1 MRPNVGAPNFIK
13 HTLMDLRSQ
22 INPNTMVVAL
32 VILPITIRE
41 VIWAKFNKETLEL
54 NDTIG
59 LMDLTDVYRVFHSAQ
74 DNICYS
80 QQHTELSLKYTIS

>member
-1 MRPNVGAPNFIK
+1 VNNVGAPNFIK
-13 HTLMDLRSQ
+13 HTLMDFKTQIVGIGDFTTPLPPIDRSSRQ
-22 INPNTMVVAL
+22 NI
-32 VILPITIRE
+32 
-41 VIWAKFNKETLEL
+41 NKEIGEL